1 LNRVA
6 NFLAVFLQV
15 VILLAVAIFWWN
27 RVNED
32 MNGGISGFVGSAILS
47 IRSWIDN
54 FLAAP
59 GAQQFRAWQER
70 YWGNVEGDD

>member
-1 LNRVA
+1 MNRVA
-6 NFLAVFLQV
+6 NFLTVSLQV

-32 MNGGISGFVGSAILS
+32 MNGGLSGFVGSAILKC
-47 IRSWIDN
+47 RAWIDN